1 MKGKS
6 IMHKKYTIF
15 SREKIVAA
23 LLIAVVIFLI
33 GAVVGSYC
41 FGEEP
46 LATCYAFCK
55 PGSTVIVRLDP
66 SEGSGLAGR
75 MDFGDEFKTDGE
87 SIDGWI
93 RCIGIGEG
101 GWVYSAYASTSKPE
115 KVGAWYFNA
124 SVKQVAIRR
133 WPTGPM
139 VEKKPWLQPGETIQV
154 LASDGEWAITTR
166 GYVKADFIEPYWE
179 E

>member
-1 MKGKS
+1 MRRD
-6 IMHKKYTIF
+6 YTT
-15 SREKIVAA
+15 SNREKLIGLIT
-23 LLIAVVIFLI
+23 LLAIAVVIGVAI
-33 GAVVGSYC
+33 GVTVC
-41 FGEEP
+41 HGEET

-66 SEGSGLAGR
+66 SEVSGIAGR

-87 SIDGWI
+87 SIDGWV

-139 VEKKPWLQPGETIQV
+139 IEKKPWLQSGETVQV
-154 LASDGEWAITTR
+154 LASDGEWVITTR
-166 GYVKADFIEPYWE
+166 GYVKAEFLEQYWE

>member
-1 MKGKS
+1 MRS
-6 IMHKKYTIF
+6 RHYSIF
-15 SREKIVAA
+15 SKEKIVSAI
-23 LLIAVVIFLI
+23 LLAVVIFLI
-33 GAVVGSYC
+33 GAVIGSCC

-55 PGSTVIVRLDP
+55 PGSIVMVRLDP

-75 MDFGDEFKTDGE
+75 LDFGDEFKTDGE

-93 RCIGIGEG
+93 RCCDIGEG

-115 KVGAWYFNA
+115 KDGSWYFNA

-133 WPTGPM
+133 WPTGPL

-154 LASDGEWAITTR
+154 LAYDGEWAITTR
-166 GYVKADFIEPYWE
+166 GYVKIEYLERYWGD
-179 E
+179 